1 MAREDKKV
9 ILQPRLFTASL
20 IYNARKIKSK
30 RSEGEGEG
38 EPETRRGGGGETKE
52 TRQTKNRNTVSVFIS
67 VLTPPQPRQ
76 SSRFTLAPSSRNSNR
91 VFNDWIKI
99 HEDGGM

>member
-38 EPETRRGGGGETKE
+38 EPETRRGGGGGGETKE
-52 TRQTKNRNTVSVFIS
+52 TRQTKNRNTVSVIYLCS
-67 VLTPPQPRQ
+67 YPSTTPSKLPFYAGAQLSQ
-76 SSRFTLAPSSRNSNR
+76 F
-91 VFNDWIKI
+91 
-99 HEDGGM
+99 

>member
-52 TRQTKNRNTVSVFIS
+52 TRQTKNRNTVSVIYLCS
-67 VLTPPQPRQ
+67 YPSTTPSKLPFYAGAQLSQ
-76 SSRFTLAPSSRNSNR
+76 F
-91 VFNDWIKI
+91 
-99 HEDGGM
+99 